1 MSAVG
6 LDQPHETRLRRTADY
21 PVIPDLGDGARA
33 RGDAFGGSSRVA
45 FLTRL
50 PMHQLLFAA
59 YAVLYLYSANLDEVL
74 PVDAAAPLARAV
86 VAAAA

>member
-1 MSAVG
+1 
-6 LDQPHETRLRRTADY
+6 
-21 PVIPDLGDGARA
+21 
-33 RGDAFGGSSRVA
+33 
-45 FLTRL
+45 
-50 PMHQLLFAA
+50 MHPLLFAA